1 MSKFIITQSE
11 TITTSTTEHVV
22 YRVAAKSEDEA
33 IALHNAGKSSECDRK
48 TVVVHADV
56 RFVGDFR
63 IQPEQ

>member
-22 YRVAAKSEDEA
+22 YRVEAKSEDEA

-56 RFVGDFR
+56 RFVGNIR